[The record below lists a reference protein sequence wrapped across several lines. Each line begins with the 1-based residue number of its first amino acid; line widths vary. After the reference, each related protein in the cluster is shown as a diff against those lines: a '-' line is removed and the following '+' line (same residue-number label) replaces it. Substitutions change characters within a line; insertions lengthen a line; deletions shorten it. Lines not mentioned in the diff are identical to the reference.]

1 MLQPISGKELEY
13 IADSMSNEDLLMK
26 QCACAATSI
35 SDAGVS
41 QLLSQMVTTHGQ
53 NYSTLMNALNQHQS
67 LAPTSPQN

>member
-41 QLLSQMVTTHGQ
+41 QLLSNMVKTHQQ
-53 NYSTLMNALNQHQS
+53 NYTTLMNSLNQHQQ
-67 LAPTSPQN
+67 LAPTAPQN